1 MVRSIVVVRSILPG
15 IFVSIRLLLGE
26 VPSVVF
32 VTVVGSGRRCASI
45 ALRGEGA
52 GVLLAESSGILQLRV
67 YGRFVLLMVLN
78 R

>member
-1 MVRSIVVVRSILPG
+1 MVRSIIVVSLILTE

-26 VPSVVF
+26 VPSVV
-32 VTVVGSGRRCASI
+32 VIVVRIGRRVASI

-67 YGRFVLLMVLN
+67 LRFAAFLMVLN